1 MNSTNVAL
9 KCEEAWR
16 GNTFEKARDKLKA
29 QVFHVSEKVY
39 RGALNQCVTENN
51 VKNYQLLLVC
61 LPMRLRR
68 SRVLFPSVRRA
79 CERDLDECLR
89 LALDCDYFDVNYS
102 DPTQLVTAVHI
113 CAQNNSATCLQ
124 LLINRNAML
133 DKQEKYNGNTPLH
146 FAAQCNDYPRETITI
161 LLENGANSRVQ
172 NKNRKTPLQ
181 STKTRYFHLLKDDIE
196 KAKAGSVTRQE
207 RERAEETAGKTPT
220 QAPAADYEQNRH
232 VQDSLNRHE
241 KDLQAIRHELKHL
254 GEIFKNFGERIEGHD
269 NRIEAL
275 ENTIKRMSADIQAI
289 KMADNEYSLL
299 YGRSF
304 LKEEHHARF
313 TRIINNE
320 DRILNHM
327 KVECVIDYLF
337 NENIIGKTFYD
348 KLQAKDTTTDKIQSL
363 LNWIKMSPKNLDN
376 LTSALN
382 ETGQYRIAFIFE
394 KD

>member
-124 LLINRNAML
+124 LLIDRNAML

-146 FAAQCNDYPRETITI
+146 FAAQCNDYPRETITL
-161 LLENGANSRVQ
+161 LLENGANARVQ
-172 NKNRKTPLQ
+172 NKKRKTPLK
-181 STKTRYFHLLKDDIE
+181 STKTRSFHLFKHDIE
-196 KAKAGSVTRQE
+196 KVRAGSVTGQE
-207 RERAEETAGKTPT
+207 QGRVEIAGKEASQTT
-220 QAPAADYEQNRH
+220 AADYEQNRQL
-232 VQDSLNRHE
+232 QDSLNRHE
-241 KDLQAIRHELKHL
+241 NELQAIRRELKMKDTL
-254 GEIFKNFGERIEGHD
+254 INNLDDMVKINRSKIET
-269 NRIEAL
+269 L
-275 ENTIKRMSADIQAI
+275 ENKNKSLSADIQAI